1 MTIKVDNVEKT
12 CTLHIEGRVD
22 TITAPELEAA
32 VKENAEKCDKMVF
45 EMSGVDYISSAG
57 IRVVVAAHK
66 AMAGKEGLYL
76 ENLTDNVMEI
86 FELTGFTKALNI

>member
-32 VKENAEKCDKMVF
+32 VKENAEKWF
-45 EMSGVDYISSAG
+45 HGYSS
-57 IRVVVAAHK
+57 
-66 AMAGKEGLYL
+66 
-76 ENLTDNVMEI
+76 
-86 FELTGFTKALNI
+86 